1 VAGSRVVA
9 AHGGAEVE
17 PVLPGDDVV
26 VLVLM
31 QLNVAVVVLA
41 YISHVLGAKDTEV
54 FWYIFVCV

>member
-9 AHGGAEVE
+9 AHDSAEVE

-31 QLNVAVVVLA
+31 QPYVDA
-41 YISHVLGAKDTEV
+41 LGLV
-54 FWYIFVCV
+54 